1 MRQPADTRGHPRV
14 RRATEPSRP
23 VLWRRALIGLVSAA
37 VRVHH
42 YRDLH
47 SRMLR
52 DALDERD
59 CGAHVA
65 GGADCERQ

>member
-1 MRQPADTRGHPRV
+1 MHTRDSMTTRRHTADRPAGLLTPQPP
-14 RRATEPSRP
+14 
-23 VLWRRALIGLVSAA
+23 WRRALRSLLSAA

-52 DALDERD
+52 DALDELD
-59 CGAHVA
+59 
-65 GGADCERQ
+65 GGSDSPCP